1 MKKSNGYAKSYSHEL
16 KNCTNYDKH
25 WTASM
30 PYPTNPFTVVRPSEL
45 LKLAK
50 QREKQNLNAQ
60 LTGLGE
66 ALI

>member
-1 MKKSNGYAKSYSHEL
+1 MKKSNGYAKSYLQEL
-16 KNCTNYDKH
+16 KKYTSYDEH

-50 QREKQNLNAQ
+50 QREKQSLNAQ

>member
-1 MKKSNGYAKSYSHEL
+1 
-16 KNCTNYDKH
+16 
-25 WTASM
+25 
-30 PYPTNPFTVVRPSEL
+30 VRPSEL